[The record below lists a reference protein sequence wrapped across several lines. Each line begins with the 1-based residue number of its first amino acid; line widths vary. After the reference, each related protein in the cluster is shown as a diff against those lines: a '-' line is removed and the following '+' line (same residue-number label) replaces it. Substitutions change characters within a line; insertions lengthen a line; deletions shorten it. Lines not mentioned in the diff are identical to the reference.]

1 MNYQL
6 SSVLRQAISGG
17 ERMIDIYQALE
28 CLARHSFMAPHTKAR
43 YPELGK
49 LTNDDILIEG
59 GLSASRSVR
68 IINKDHPLCGVTYIH
83 HPLQRVKSDLSAY
96 DGISGYFID
105 PEEKILKYV
114 RKELF

>member
-1 MNYQL
+1 MVYQL
-6 SSVLRQAISGG
+6 SSVLRQAIIGS

-28 CLARHSFMAPHTKAR
+28 CLARHSFMVPHTKAR

-49 LTNDDILIEG
+49 LTGDDILIEG

-68 IINKDHPLCGVTYIH
+68 IINKDHPLYGVTYIST
-83 HPLQRVKSDLSAY
+83 PMRNVKSSLSAY

-105 PEEKILKYV
+105 PEEKVLKYV